1 MLEVRSLKMNNREF
15 QSEKT
20 VEYSKFQIDAQ
31 HLFQFD
37 YIQVT

>member
-1 MLEVRSLKMNNREF
+1 MLEVRSLKMNNRDF
-15 QSEKT
+15 QSEKI

-31 HLFQFD
+31 HIFEFD